1 MLVLLVRRCSSAL
14 VLAALAASL
23 GYLLAGA
30 ALDPRA
36 RLEAAR
42 PRPPQPAIEAELTAL
57 NLNDRT
63 PLHVR
68 YLTWAS
74 GAVRGDFGRTLH
86 GTPVSDELPRRL
98 GTSLL
103 LLLPGAVLGAAL
115 GVLLGALSV
124 LHPGPDKA
132 LTVLSHVL
140 LATPVFVLAVL
151 LQLGAQHANAAM
163 GGHFF
168 QWVGEGT
175 DLTSRLR
182 HLVLPTATVALLQ
195 AALYSRYQRALM
207 RDVLEAEHV
216 RAARARGLRRH
227 HALLKHGLRTALVPT
242 STFFAYD
249 LGLLLLGAAFVEQA
263 YGRHGMGAWLLD
275 SLREADPHPV
285 AACVAVAALLVPTA
299 TVLAGAA
306 HRLLLP
312 GSRT

>member
-1 MLVLLVRRCSSAL
+1 MPVVFVRRCSSAL
-14 VLAALAASL
+14 VLAVLAAGL
-23 GYLLAGA
+23 GYLLAVT

-42 PRPPQPAIEAELTAL
+42 PRPPQAAVEAELAAL
-57 NLNDRT
+57 NLNDRV
-63 PLHVR
+63 PLHTR
-68 YLTWAS
+68 FLTWAS
-74 GAVRGDFGRTLH
+74 GAVRGDFGRTLN

-98 GTSLL
+98 RTSLL
-103 LLLPGAVLGAAL
+103 LLLPGTLLGAAL

-124 LHPGPDKA
+124 LHPRADRV

-151 LQLGAQHANAAM
+151 LQLGAQHVNAAT
-163 GGHFF
+163 GSHFF
-168 QWVGEGT
+168 QWVGEGA
-175 DLTSRLR
+175 DPASRLR
-182 HLVLPTATVALLQ
+182 NLLLPTVTIVLIQ

-207 RDVLEAEHV
+207 RDAPEAEHV

-242 STFFAYD
+242 ATFFAYD
-249 LGLLLLGAAFVEQA
+249 LGLLLLGAALVEQA

-275 SLREADPHPV
+275 SLRGADPHPV
-285 AACVAVAALLVPTA
+285 AACVALAALLVPAA
-299 TVLAGAA
+299 TVLAWGA